1 MSEIQLTSS
10 MRSNLLSLQN
20 TQNLMDTTQNRL
32 STGLKVNSALDNPS
46 AFFTASSL
54 NNRASD
60 LNSLLDDIGQGIQT
74 LKTADE
80 GIQALTDLAEQAKGL
95 ANQALSESDTTTRS
109 QLAASFD
116 DLLSQIDGLIADT
129 SYRGTNLLSGDN
141 LEVKFNEDGSNAIT
155 VTGVTYDSSGL
166 SINAAASAWASNANI
181 NAAVTEVNSAITTL
195 RNQASTFGSQLSTIQ
210 TREDFTKAMVNNL
223 QEGASKL
230 TLADSNEEGANMLAL
245 QTRQQLGTVSLS
257 LASQASQ
264 SVLRLF

>member
-10 MRSNLLSLQN
+10 MRSNLLSLQQ
-20 TQNLMDTTQNRL
+20 TQSLMDTTQNRL

-46 AFFTASSL
+46 AFFTASAL

-74 LKTADE
+74 LKTADQ
-80 GIQALTDLAEQAKGL
+80 GIKALTDLAEQAKGL

-109 QLAASFD
+109 QLASSFD
-116 DLLSQIDGLIADT
+116 DLRSQIDDLIKDT
-129 SYRGTNLLSGDN
+129 SYRGTNLLSGDD
-141 LEVKFNEDGSNAIT
+141 LEVKFNEDGTNAIT
-155 VTGVTYDSSGL
+155 VSGVTYNASGL
-166 SINAAASAWASNANI
+166 SVSAAASSWADNSDI
-181 NAAVTEVNSAITTL
+181 NQAITHVNSAISTL